1 MTRAGTVIPF
11 LSQNLRLVMPG
22 CFSYTNLQRISSIDN
37 PESVFIAEVIVA
49 TLCLRASYWFLTKKI
64 RSKGLFLCVIE
75 EDADADPPPTVE
87 ELSGNLG
94 FAW

>member
-1 MTRAGTVIPF
+1 MFA
-11 LSQNLRLVMPG
+11 SQLLVP
-22 CFSYTNLQRISSIDN
+22 NK
-37 PESVFIAEVIVA
+37 
-49 TLCLRASYWFLTKKI
+49 KKI